1 MSTSIHKYG
10 ANPDHFRDLLVAPI
24 TAIDTPIETNYFSY
38 LDENEVT
45 QYHSVKSHEV
55 ANGRKI
61 KYTTDGLYFYYGLET
76 SDLKNDTKD
85 MKTFIKTAGLVL
97 GTEDFTANLGTEF
110 WMLSA
115 NELDEWLAVSPH
127 NAPEVIVP

>member
-1 MSTSIHKYG
+1 MSTNTNKYG

-24 TAIDTPIETNYFSY
+24 TAIDTPIETSYFSY

-61 KYTTDGLYFYYGLET
+61 KYTSDGLYFYYGLET
-76 SDLKNDTKD
+76 SDLKNDIKD
-85 MKTFIKTAGLVL
+85 LKTFVKANGLVA
-97 GTEDFTANLGTEF
+97 GTDDFTLMVGNEF
-110 WMLSA
+110 WILSA
-115 NELDEWLAVSPH
+115 DELDEWLAVSPH
-127 NAPEVIVP
+127 NVEAV